1 VSGFRDGP
9 EILILN
15 SIYFNSNDSDD
26 IRRQE
31 LYAGQL
37 YVYTARQSTRKLI
50 GLARRLCEEAF
61 APFHP
66 QQAQDH
72 MSVERYVEILKSLKP
87 TFIHHPEAKKLLT
100 EILLEFGCDP
110 QKTYMDLPRLRT
122 VTHSGYLTS
131 GLGYAFKPHRD
142 TWYSTPMCQLNWWLP
157 VYDIEPDN
165 SMAFHPAYWS
175 RPVQNSSNEFNYQDW
190 NKTGRAQA
198 ASQGKK
204 DNRRQSEALEELQ
217 LDPQHRL
224 ICETGGM
231 IVFSAAQ
238 VHSTVPNTSN
248 NTRFSIDFRTVHLD
262 ELGGNRGAAN
272 IDSESSGTTIRDY
285 VRVADLKVLPDQ
297 LIAEYEQERPRDE
310 ELSPQLRQS

>member
-1 VSGFRDGP
+1 
-9 EILILN
+9 
-15 SIYFNSNDSDD
+15 
-26 IRRQE
+26 
-31 LYAGQL
+31 
-37 YVYTARQSTRKLI
+37 
-50 GLARRLCEEAF
+50 
-61 APFHP
+61 
-66 QQAQDH
+66 
-72 MSVERYVEILKSLKP
+72 
-87 TFIHHPEAKKLLT
+87 
-100 EILLEFGCDP
+100 
-110 QKTYMDLPRLRT
+110 
-122 VTHSGYLTS
+122 
-131 GLGYAFKPHRD
+131 
-142 TWYSTPMCQLNWWLP
+142 MCQLNWWLP

-238 VHSTVPNTSN
+238 CHSTVPNTSN

-285 VRVADLKVLPDQ
+285 VRVADFRVLPDQ